1 MLLNCFDGTI
11 SFSRSARTNMIR
23 PSTLLYL
30 ISSIILLTQAISNWS
45 HFQWKLKCG
54 GYDSCIRM
62 NVENTG
68 YAILSQNIFSLLIC
82 KFINFFLILNNLLFI
97 LKLQTLQDIPQDYS
111 SFCLRSHDPASL
123 STHLKKKNSFDD
135 WCCV

>member
-1 MLLNCFDGTI
+1 MLLNNLNCFDGTI
-11 SFSRSARTNMIR
+11 SFSRSARTNVIR

-68 YAILSQNIFSLLIC
+68 YAILSQNIFFTFNLQVYQL
-82 KFINFFLILNNLLFI
+82 FFFILNNLLFYI
-97 LKLQTLQDIPQDYS
+97 EIANIT
-111 SFCLRSHDPASL
+111 RHPA
-123 STHLKKKNSFDD
+123 
-135 WCCV
+135 